1 MAGLTFTSTISMDLG
16 SENTRVCTSA
26 DGSVFTCASKVLVSA
41 ANSTD
46 VLAVGD
52 DAKRMEGRTGADSIP
67 VSPIS
72 YGGVAETEM
81 AALLMLSAAEKATGR
96 RHPFDKSRL
105 VLTVPNGST
114 RVERAALMNA
124 AELAG
129 AKHALFIESPV
140 AAAVNMGRHIEKA
153 EAQLIISIGACVTEV
168 TLISAYGVVLS
179 RHSKTGS
186 TAFDEAI
193 TRYVRSKPGLVI
205 SRFTAAELK
214 QNLGSAV
221 VNETPC
227 ELTLRGMSLL
237 TGRPITAAVTGEDV
251 RIAMESC
258 INDLIASLC
267 GALYNVPAEFSADV
281 LKNGICLT
289 GAGSTLHALGK
300 RLEEETQ
307 LKVFMSSESG
317 CDAVRGAFKIAG
329 DDRPCRQIIAS
340 GSAYEI

>member
-1 MAGLTFTSTISMDLG
+1 MDLG

-26 DGSVFTCASKVLVSA
+26 EGGIFTCASKVLVNS

-52 DAKRMEGRTGADSIP
+52 DARRMEGRTGADSVL
-67 VSPIS
+67 VSPVS

-105 VLTVPNGST
+105 VLTIPNGST

-129 AKHALFIESPV
+129 AKHALIIESPV

-153 EAQLIISIGACVTEV
+153 EAQLIISIGAAVTEV

-179 RHSKTGS
+179 RHSKTGG

-205 SRFTAAELK
+205 SRFTATELK
-214 QNLGSAV
+214 HNLGSAV
-221 VNETPC
+221 ISETPC
-227 ELTLRGMSLL
+227 EMNLRGMSVL
-237 TGRPITAAVTGEDV
+237 TGRPVTAAVTAEDV
-251 RIAMESC
+251 RTAMDGC
-258 INDLIASLC
+258 VADLIASLC

-281 LKNGICLT
+281 LKNGLCLT
-289 GAGSTLHALGK
+289 GGGSTLHGLDK
-300 RLEEETQ
+300 RLREETQ
-307 LKVFMSSESG
+307 LSVYMSEESC

-329 DDRPCRQIIAS
+329 DDRLCRQIIAA
-340 GSAYEI
+340 GSAYEIC